1 MEIRTIRTGPA
12 DLAEIRRYMGYYHVS
27 GWEKQ
32 PGDVFDLNGNPVY
45 ADTDRLIGRALLLT
59 EGILEN
65 RVLYSVFPISICR
78 EQIRFGNSVFRSK
91 DLAARLAGCEEM
103 VLFTATS
110 GFALDRL
117 IEKYKRLEPSVA
129 YALSMVGTEH
139 TEALLDGF
147 CTLFGEE
154 LKEEKKELTLRYSP
168 GYGDLPLN
176 VQPLIFSELDITRKL
191 GITLND
197 SMLMTPVKSVTAI
210 AGIRKNG
217 TAL

>member
-1 MEIRTIRTGPA
+1 
-12 DLAEIRRYMGYYHVS
+12 
-27 GWEKQ
+27 
-32 PGDVFDLNGNPVY
+32 VFDLNGNPVY
-45 ADTDRLIGRALLLT
+45 ADTDQLIGRALRLT
-59 EGILEN
+59 EGILDN
-65 RVLYSVFPISICR
+65 RVLSGIYPICICG
-78 EQIRFGNSVFRSK
+78 EQIRFGNSTFCSG
-91 DLAARLAGCEEM
+91 DLASRLEGCEEM

-117 IEKYKRLEPSVA
+117 IEKYKRLEPSMA

-168 GYGDLPLN
+168 GYGDLLLN

-210 AGIRKNG
+210 AGIRKMG
-217 TAL
+217 TAAGERK